1 MAQEPSTYAFSGG
14 LDLVSAALAV
24 PASRVIA
31 GMNYEPLAEGYGRVD
46 GYERFD
52 GRGAP
57 SEASFW
63 LLPFDNGTIAINSG
77 ADILGVTSGATA
89 RVILEPVDFT
99 GSWAHGSAAGTLVLA
114 NVVGTFEDNEEI
126 EVGGTSR
133 ALAAGPS
140 TEDSAPTEAARQT
153 YLKAAQSYRRSLI
166 QKPPGSG
173 PTRGVFGLAGT
184 IYAIRDNVGG
194 DAAVLWKATS
204 YGWAQVPLGWI
215 APFTTGLLE
224 VIEGEELTG
233 GTSGAT
239 ATVNRVVRNSG
250 DWGTDAAGYLM
261 LEVTSGT
268 MTAEVLK
275 RGTDT
280 VATLTGIEAT
290 AIPPGGKYRTIG
302 HNFYGSADRYAIYG
316 VSGAGQGFEFDG
328 TVYTPISTGMPD
340 DRPTRVFEI
349 ANHLGLVYPG
359 GSVQISSIGEPLIWD
374 VVTDASELGFGTE
387 VTDVIQAAE
396 TAVVLFGQ
404 QKIGIF
410 TGTDSDTFKLEE
422 LTEEA
427 GAEPDTAQRIGQ
439 TVYIDRR
446 GMRSLAATQAFGN
459 FKTGTLSLLVE
470 PYFKSKRKSGAVPVL
485 SYVSRTKGQYRLIWS
500 DRTGMAVYMGGK
512 TPEFIPFSLEMQ
524 PYCAGTCEMNDG
536 TEGIFVGADDGFV
549 YRIDSGTSQ
558 DGVGIK
564 GFIMT
569 PFNSLGAPRREDRIH
584 SMIVEMQAPPT
595 ARIGVTAQFNYG
607 DGSQP
612 IAGKR
617 DFTVQGAGDGIDFI
631 VAGGGGDWD
640 IALWDEFYWS
650 SPVESQAIADI
661 DGAGLNVSF
670 IIAADSDELE
680 EAHILQ
686 AYTVYHSPRKMQR

>member
-1 MAQEPSTYAFSGG
+1 MSQVPTTYAFSGG

-24 PASRVIA
+24 PPSRLIA

-57 SEASFW
+57 SASAFW
-63 LLPFDNGTIAINSG
+63 LLPFDSGTIAINSG
-77 ADILGVTSGATA
+77 ADILGVTSGATG
-89 RVILEPVDFT
+89 RVVMEPVDFT
-99 GSWAHGSAAGTLVLA
+99 GSWAHGSAAGTLVLT
-114 NVVGTFEDNEEI
+114 NVVGDFIDNEQI
-126 EVGGTSR
+126 EVGGVSR

-140 TEDSAPTEAARQT
+140 TEDSAPTEAARST
-153 YLKAAQSYRRSLI
+153 YLKAAQAYRRSLI
-166 QKPPGSG
+166 QKPAGSG
-173 PTRGVFGLAGT
+173 PVRGVFGLAGQV
-184 IYAIRDNVGG
+184 YAVRDNAGG
-194 DAAVLWKATS
+194 DAAVLWKAMS
-204 YGWAQVPLGWI
+204 FGWQQVPLGWI
-215 APFTTGLLE
+215 APFTTGVLE
-224 VIEGEELTG
+224 AEEGETLTG
-233 GTSGAT
+233 ATSGAT
-239 ATVNRVVRNSG
+239 ATVNRVVRTSG
-250 DWGTDAAGYLM
+250 DWGTDAAGYLV

-268 MTAEVLK
+268 MTAEILK
-275 RGTDT
+275 RGMAN
-280 VATLTGIEAT
+280 VVTLTDIDPVTIA
-290 AIPPGGKYRTIG
+290 PGGKYRTIG
-302 HNFYGSADRYAIYG
+302 HNFYGSSDRYAIYG
-316 VSGAGQGFEFDG
+316 ASGVGPAFEFDG
-328 TVYTPISTGMPD
+328 TVYTPILTGMPV
-340 DRPTRVFEI
+340 DRPARVFEI
-349 ANHLGLVYPG
+349 ANHLGLTFPG
-359 GSVQISSIGEPLIWD
+359 GSVQISSIGEPIIFD
-374 VVTDASELGFGTE
+374 VVTDASEMGFGTE
-387 VTDVIQAAE
+387 VNDVLQATE

-404 QKIGIF
+404 AKVSIL

-500 DRTGMAVYMGGK
+500 DRTGMSVYMGGK
-512 TPEFIPFSLEMQ
+512 NPEFIPFSLAMQ
-524 PYCAGTCEMNDG
+524 PYCAGACEMNDG
-536 TEGIFVGADDGFV
+536 TEGIFIGAEDGYV

-564 GFIMT
+564 GFVMT
-569 PFNSLGAPRREDRIH
+569 PFNGLGAPRRKDRIH
-584 SMIVEMQAPPT
+584 SLIIEMQAPPT

-607 DGSQP
+607 DGTQP

-640 IALWDEFYWS
+640 IALWNEFYWS
-650 SPVESQAIADI
+650 SPIESQAVARI

-680 EAHILQ
+680 EAHVLQ
-686 AYTVYHSPRKMQR
+686 AYTVYHSPRKIQR